1 MRPCDTA
8 VMVEVDDERIT
19 PALHALLSGDATGLR
34 TAINA
39 DPEITDASW
48 NGNTLLEWSISEQV
62 ALTPEIVGVFL
73 DCGTR
78 FDRALNLAACWNR
91 AELCQEL
98 LSVGADPAARADADI
113 TPLESAAMHGSNEA
127 ADVLV
132 AHGLHRPSLWLAAAS
147 GQLDLVRDWVSPD
160 GKLTQSPGVYRPDWA
175 AVGRTEGDAPT
186 DDPDEILGEA
196 FVFAAAN
203 DRRAVVDYLNAA
215 GIDINARPYRNTM
228 GLHVAIQFR
237 KPDMVEQLIHL
248 GADLSILDDEYHSDA
263 TGWAAACDDGSPE
276 ATRILALINAAQFNG
291 SESATEADT

>member
-19 PALHALLSGDATGLR
+19 PALHALLSGDATDLR
-34 TAINA
+34 VAVVT

-113 TPLESAAMHGSNEA
+113 TPLESAAMHGSTEA

-147 GQLDLVRDWVSPD
+147 GQLDLVRDWVSAD

-196 FVFAAAN
+196 FVLAAAN
-203 DRRAVVDYLNAA
+203 GRRAVVDYLNAA
-215 GIDINARPYRNTM
+215 GIDINARPYRNTT
-228 GLHVAIQFR
+228 GLHLAIQFR
-237 KPDMVEQLIHL
+237 KPDMVERLLHL
-248 GADLSILDDEYHSDA
+248 GADLSIRDDEYHSDA

-276 ATRILALINAAQFNG
+276 STRILALITAPHPDQSPG
-291 SESATEADT
+291 